1 MNYCRIIP
9 CLDVKDGCLVKG
21 VNFANLKKI
30 GDPAETAAAYSEAG
44 ADELILLDITATLEK
59 RKTLLETVQRTVAA
73 VSIPLTVGGGINRL
87 DDIRELLAAG
97 VSRVSLNTGAVRNP
111 ELIRQAS
118 LAFGRERIVVA
129 VDTRRSPKMPSG
141 YEVMI
146 GGGKEP
152 AGLDV
157 VEWVK
162 KAEELGAGTIL
173 PTSMDTDGR
182 QDGYD
187 LAMTRAVA
195 EAVRIPVIASGGA
208 GRLEHLYDA
217 VTKGKAAALLVA
229 SIAHY
234 GKYSIRQM
242 KEYLAE
248 RGIPVRL

>member
-162 KAEELGAGTIL
+162 KAENSGLAPFYPPVWIRTGGKMVTIW
-173 PTSMDTDGR
+173 R
-182 QDGYD
+182 
-187 LAMTRAVA
+187 
-195 EAVRIPVIASGGA
+195 
-208 GRLEHLYDA
+208 
-217 VTKGKAAALLVA
+217 
-229 SIAHY
+229 
-234 GKYSIRQM
+234 
-242 KEYLAE
+242 
-248 RGIPVRL
+248 